1 MPEERALSTLV
12 RPLLRRWICT
22 IKCHAGVILT
32 IACVPP
38 LAFAILA
45 GLYYHRCAQSID
57 TQLLS
62 GPFASSLNIY
72 GSAIVLNDGDGVTT
86 ADLCAE
92 LRLAG
97 FKPAANGK
105 PGTFRQSPNGLNI
118 MPFDET
124 AAGPVRI
131 FIAGDREIQRIDISG
146 RDARTWN
153 AGFPLIENLSPGLA
167 RRRMITFQDLPPILV
182 NAVVSVEDKHFFHHR
197 GLDLARILKAAW
209 LDFRDR
215 RKEQGASTITM
226 QLVRGLWLEPE
237 KRWSRKI
244 AEAAMT
250 VHLERK
256 WTKEEIFAA
265 YSNAVFLGRESAYSV
280 HGFAEASQLYF
291 GKDVRDLSLQ
301 EAALLAGMVQRPSYF
316 NPRRNPEHAK
326 ERRDLVLSLMHANKY
341 ISADQLRAAVAT
353 PITLANPSG
362 QNEAAEAPYFLDVVS
377 DEVKSLDE
385 AEGGAKSVYTTIDL
399 NLQRAAGDAVRSG
412 MQEVDR
418 LLAKRYAGGA
428 AHVNLPHAEAAL
440 IALDPHTGEI
450 KAMVG
455 GRDYAQS
462 QLNRIFAKRPPGS
475 VFKPFVYAAALNT
488 GVAGGD
494 RILTPSSTVTDEP
507 TDFVFDNKI
516 YRPANFRHESFGTL
530 TLRQALARSDNVAAV
545 KVAQMVGFQQV
556 VSLARSAGLTGDMAP
571 TPALALGSYAVT
583 PFEMAGAYTVLANGG
598 RWIKPQMVVSVSD
611 ANGETIRG
619 DEPETHEALDPRVAY
634 LITSMLQD
642 VMRSGTA
649 AGVRTRG
656 FTLPAAGKTGTSHDG
671 WFAGYTSQLLCIVW
685 VGFDDYRQLDIEGA
699 KSALPIWTEF
709 MKRAAQLAGYRNAR
723 EFTRAAGIVSA
734 KICLDS
740 GKLAGDLCPR
750 TTTDLFISGTEP
762 QTLCDLH
769 TAIVPVDALISHAS
783 ADTVVPQP

>member
-1 MPEERALSTLV
+1 MPEKRTLSTPWRPRLS
-12 RPLLRRWICT
+12 RPLLRCICT
-22 IKCHAGVILT
+22 IRRYAWEILAV
-32 IACVPP
+32 ACVPP
-38 LAFAILA
+38 LVFAIFA
-45 GLYYHRCAQSID
+45 GWYYHRCAKAID
-57 TQLLS
+57 TQLQS

-86 ADLCAE
+86 TDLCGE

-97 FKPAANGK
+97 FQPAANGK
-105 PGTFRQSPNGLNI
+105 PGTFQQLPNGLNI
-118 MPFDET
+118 VPFDQT
-124 AAGPVRI
+124 APGPVRI
-131 FIAGDREIQRIDISG
+131 VIAGDREIQRIDISG
-146 RDARTWN
+146 RDAKTWN

-167 RRRMITFQDLPPILV
+167 RRRMITFHDLPPALV
-182 NAVVSVEDKHFFHHR
+182 NAVVSIEDKHFFHHR
-197 GLDLARILKAAW
+197 GLDLARIVKAAW

-244 AEAAMT
+244 AEASMT

-265 YSNAVFLGRESAYSV
+265 YSNTVFLGRESAYSV

-291 GKDVRDLSLQ
+291 GKDVHDLNLP

-316 NPRRNPEHAK
+316 NPRRNPAHAK
-326 ERRDLVLSLMHANKY
+326 ERRDLVLALMRANKY
-341 ISADQLRAAVAT
+341 ISGDQYRVAVAT
-353 PITLANPSG
+353 PITLANLSG
-362 QNEAAEAPYFLDVVS
+362 QNDAEAAYFLDVVS

-412 MQEVDR
+412 MKEVDR
-418 LLAKRYAGGA
+418 LLAKRYAAG
-428 AHVNLPHAEAAL
+428 PHAEAAL

-455 GRDYAQS
+455 GRDYVQS

-488 GVAGGD
+488 GVTGGD

-507 TDFVFDNKI
+507 TDFVFDHKI

-583 PFEMAGAYTVLANGG
+583 PFEMAGAYTAFANGG
-598 RWIKPQMVVSVSD
+598 RWIKPQMVVSVSN

-619 DEPETHEALDPRVAY
+619 NEPETHEALDPRVAC
-634 LITSMLQD
+634 LITSMLED

-649 AGVRTRG
+649 AGVRSRG

-685 VGFDDYRQLDIEGA
+685 VGFDDYRELDIEGA

-709 MKRAAQLAGYRNAR
+709 MKRAAGLAGYRNAR
-723 EFTRAAGIVSA
+723 EFPRAAGIVPA

-762 QTLCDLH
+762 QIPCDLH
-769 TAIVPVDALISHAS
+769 SAVLPVDAVNSPA
-783 ADTVVPQP
+783 AETVVPQP